1 MARVGAA
8 GDLGI
13 LIQGR
18 SSGLMSHPLAA
29 LFSPRSIAFVGA
41 TERSVWTRAALANL
55 RTLGYDGRIFLVNRK
70 GGEVLGY
77 PAVTTIRDIGE
88 PVDVALLMVPSE
100 TLLDTLPELGAA
112 GIRNAI
118 ILSAGF
124 AEAGTA
130 GRELQG
136 RLTSLAR
143 EHGIS
148 LLGPNCLG
156 FVNYTS
162 KAPVWTVSLRA
173 QRARDP
179 KIAIVSQSGALAA
192 QMSYFAQWQGIGL
205 TYMVSTGNEAGV
217 GVAQV
222 IDYLVDDPSTRSIAL
237 FLESVRDAPAFARA
251 CLRASQVG
259 KPVVVLKVG
268 SSEVTVRSAQA
279 HTGSLVGDDRVFD
292 AVCRRFGLVRVT
304 SLEDLVLTAEVLA
317 RWGKLPEGGLGLI
330 SLSGGLCE
338 IAADRAADAGVNLPS
353 LSPVTVDR
361 LAAALPNFGTPHNP
375 LDVTGGALLDPS
387 LLEKSLDA
395 MTAEPAFAAVVA
407 VLDVAATQADDSKLL
422 RQLLSCV
429 AVAQARAERPTLLI
443 SHTVRPFSELSEEII
458 EATGCNYLPC
468 GVEHGN
474 RAVAHAI
481 EWAKLARDE
490 QPIEPAIGAASAN
503 TLDATD
509 RLAPSQTD
517 ARELVVARALSTSVP
532 AASPAQELASANVLS
547 TSIPAAAA
555 APELMGA
562 NLLSMSVPAAVAGPW
577 PRSERQVLEYLHGRG
592 VPVVPARVV
601 NSAHDA
607 VKHAS
612 ALGTPVVLK
621 IVSPDIPHKTEVG
634 GVMLDITGDDA
645 VAAAYEKTLASARRA
660 APDARIEGISVGPM
674 RDADVELFVGTM
686 RDPQW
691 GAVITVGLG
700 GVWVEALRDT
710 SLRLLPVS
718 QSDALAMLEELRGK
732 ALLNGFRGTPAIDR
746 HAVAK
751 VVAAIGDAALAMG
764 PRLVSLEINP
774 LRVSGDRV
782 EALDGWAE
790 WSEASG

>member
-1 MARVGAA
+1 
-8 GDLGI
+8 
-13 LIQGR
+13 
-18 SSGLMSHPLAA
+18 MSHPLAA

-41 TERSVWTRAALANL
+41 TERSVWTRAAFANL
-55 RTLGYDGRIFLVNRK
+55 ATLGYDGKLFLVNRK
-70 GGEVLGY
+70 GGEVLGH
-77 PAVTTIRDIGE
+77 PAVSTIAEIGE

-100 TLLDTLPELGAA
+100 ALLDTLPELSVA

-124 AEAGTA
+124 AESGAA

-143 EHGIS
+143 DHGIS

-162 KAPVWTVSLRA
+162 KAPVWTVSLRP
-173 QRARDP
+173 QRARNA
-179 KIAIVSQSGALAA
+179 KIAIISQSGALAA

-222 IDYLVDDPSTRSIAL
+222 IDYLVDDPATRSIAL

-251 CLRASQVG
+251 CLRASQAG
-259 KPVVVLKVG
+259 KPVVVLKIG

-304 SLEDLVLTAEVLA
+304 SLEDLILTAEVLA
-317 RWGKLPEGGLGLI
+317 RWGRLPAGGLGLI

-338 IAADRAADAGVNLPS
+338 IAADRAADAGVSLPA
-353 LSPVTVDR
+353 LSSATSAR

-395 MTAEPAFAAVVA
+395 MTDEPEFAAVVA
-407 VLDVAATQADDSKLL
+407 VLDVASATADDSKLL
-422 RQLLSCV
+422 RQLLAGV
-429 AVAQARAERPTLLI
+429 ATAQARASRPTLLI

-458 EATGCNYLPC
+458 DITGCNYLPC
-468 GVEHGN
+468 GVEHGI
-474 RAVAHAI
+474 RAVARAI
-481 EWAKLARDE
+481 EW
-490 QPIEPAIGAASAN
+490 S
-503 TLDATD
+503 
-509 RLAPSQTD
+509 RL
-517 ARELVVARALSTSVP
+517 ARELSCRDLS
-532 AASPAQELASANVLS
+532 VLQS
-547 TSIPAAAA
+547 
-555 APELMGA
+555 GC
-562 NLLSMSVPAAVAGPW
+562 MSREE
-577 PRSERQVLEYLHGRG
+577 PRSERQVLEYLQRRG
-592 VPVVPARVV
+592 VPVIPARVV
-601 NSAHDA
+601 NSADEA
-607 VKHAS
+607 VRHAR
-612 ALGTPVVLK
+612 ALGSSVALK

-634 GVMLDITGDDA
+634 GVMLGVTGDDD
-645 VAAAYEKTLASARRA
+645 VAAAYEQILTSARKA
-660 APDARIEGISVGPM
+660 GPQARIEGVSVGPM
-674 RDADVELFVGTM
+674 RDAGVELFVGTM

-691 GAVITVGLG
+691 GPVITVGLG

-710 SLRLLPVS
+710 SLRLLPIS
-718 QSDALAMLEELRGK
+718 QADALAMLDELRGK
-732 ALLNGFRGTPAIDR
+732 ALLNGFRGTPAVDR
-746 HAVAK
+746 NALASVIVAL
-751 VVAAIGDAALAMG
+751 GDAALALG
-764 PRLVSLEINP
+764 SELVSLEINP
-774 LRVSGDRV
+774 LRANGEQI

-790 WSEASG
+790 WASSG

>member
-1 MARVGAA
+1 
-8 GDLGI
+8 
-13 LIQGR
+13 
-18 SSGLMSHPLAA
+18 MSHPLAA

-55 RTLGYDGRIFLVNRK
+55 RTLGYDGKIFLVNRK

-77 PAVTTIRDIGE
+77 PAVSTLRDIGE

-100 TLLDTLPELGAA
+100 VLLDTLPELSAA

-124 AEAGTA
+124 AESGAA

-162 KAPVWTVSLRA
+162 KAPVWTVSLRP

-251 CLRASQVG
+251 CLRASQAG

-304 SLEDLVLTAEVLA
+304 SLEDLILTAEVLA

-338 IAADRAADAGVNLPS
+338 IAADRAADAGMNLPS
-353 LSPVTVDR
+353 LSPATTSR

-387 LLEKSLDA
+387 MLEKSLDA
-395 MTAEPAFAAVVA
+395 MTAESAFAAVVA
-407 VLDVAATQADDSKLL
+407 VLDVAATPADDSKLL
-422 RQLLSCV
+422 RQLLACV
-429 AVAQARAERPTLLI
+429 AAAQARAERPTLLI

-468 GVEHGN
+468 GVEHGI
-474 RAVAHAI
+474 RA
-481 EWAKLARDE
+481 
-490 QPIEPAIGAASAN
+490 
-503 TLDATD
+503 
-509 RLAPSQTD
+509 
-517 ARELVVARALSTSVP
+517 VARALEWSTLARESRVSASVP
-532 AASPAQELASANVLS
+532 
-547 TSIPAAAA
+547 
-555 APELMGA
+555 
-562 NLLSMSVPAAVAGPW
+562 SVVDARPQ
-577 PRSERQVLEYLHGRG
+577 SERQVLEYLHGRG

-601 NSAHDA
+601 NSADNA
-607 VKHAS
+607 VRYARTLGS
-612 ALGTPVVLK
+612 AVALK

-634 GVMLDITGDDA
+634 GVMLGVTGDDK
-645 VAAAYEKTLASARRA
+645 VAAAYEQILASARRA
-660 APDARIEGISVGPM
+660 KPDARIEGVSVGPM
-674 RDADVELFVGTM
+674 RDAGVELFVGTM

-691 GAVITVGLG
+691 GPVITVGLG

-710 SLRLLPVS
+710 SLRLLPIT
-718 QSDALAMLEELRGK
+718 QDDALAMLDELRGK
-732 ALLNGFRGTPAIDR
+732 ALLNGFRGTPAVDR

-751 VVAAIGDAALAMG
+751 IVAAIGDAALALG
-764 PRLVSLEINP
+764 PQLVSLEINP
-774 LRVSGDRV
+774 LRASGERV

>member
-1 MARVGAA
+1 
-8 GDLGI
+8 
-13 LIQGR
+13 
-18 SSGLMSHPLAA
+18 MSHPLAA

-41 TERSVWTRAALANL
+41 TEPSVWTRAALANL
-55 RTLGYDGRIFLVNRK
+55 RTLGYDGKIFLVNRK

-77 PAVTTIRDIGE
+77 SAVITLRDIGE

-100 TLLDTLPELGAA
+100 ALLDTLPELGAA

-124 AEAGTA
+124 AESGAA

-162 KAPVWTVSLRA
+162 KAPVWTVSLRS

-251 CLRASQVG
+251 CLRASQAG

-292 AVCRRFGLVRVT
+292 AVCHRFGLVRVT
-304 SLEDLVLTAEVLA
+304 SLEDLILTAEVLA
-317 RWGKLPEGGLGLI
+317 RWGTLPVGGLGLI

-353 LSPVTVDR
+353 LSPATTAR

-407 VLDVAATQADDSKLL
+407 VLDVAATAADDSKLL
-422 RQLLSCV
+422 RQLLAGV
-429 AVAQARAERPTLLI
+429 AAAQARAERPTLLI

-458 EATGCNYLPC
+458 DATGCNYLPC
-468 GVEHGN
+468 GVEHGI
-474 RAVAHAI
+474 RAVARAI
-481 EWAKLARDE
+481 ERSKLARVVQPMPAAISTSYAAGRARGE
-490 QPIEPAIGAASAN
+490 QLIEAVIDVLPAAEFAGPSEPNSSGGAVSERSKFARDAQSTQPAFAVLPAAELAGLSRLNSSRAVENEPAGS
-503 TLDATD
+503 
-509 RLAPSQTD
+509 SD
-517 ARELVVARALSTSVP
+517 AR
-532 AASPAQELASANVLS
+532 
-547 TSIPAAAA
+547 
-555 APELMGA
+555 
-562 NLLSMSVPAAVAGPW
+562 
-577 PRSERQVLEYLHGRG
+577 PRSERQVLDYLHSRG
-592 VPVVPARVV
+592 VPVVPAKVV
-601 NSAHDA
+601 NTAANAVLHAKTLESAVA
-607 VKHAS
+607 
-612 ALGTPVVLK
+612 LK
-621 IVSPDIPHKTEVG
+621 IVSPDIPHKTEIG
-634 GVMLDITGDDA
+634 GVMLDVTGDDN
-645 VAAAYEKTLASARRA
+645 VAAAYENILASARRA
-660 APDARIEGISVGPM
+660 APDARIDGVSVGPM
-674 RDADVELFVGTM
+674 REAGVELFVGTM

-691 GAVITVGLG
+691 GPVITVGLG

-710 SLRLLPVS
+710 SLRLLPIS
-718 QSDALAMLEELRGK
+718 ETDALAMLDELRGK
-732 ALLNGFRGTPAIDR
+732 ALLNGFRGTKAVDR

-751 VVAAIGDAALAMG
+751 VVAAIGDAALALG
-764 PRLVSLEINP
+764 LQLLSLEINP
-774 LRVSGDRV
+774 LRASGETI

-790 WSEASG
+790 WEAASND

>member
-1 MARVGAA
+1 MARPGAA

-13 LIQGR
+13 L
-18 SSGLMSHPLAA
+18 SSTTDHDGMSHPLAA

-41 TERSVWTRAALANL
+41 TERSVWTRAAFANL
-55 RTLGYDGRIFLVNRK
+55 RTLGYDGKIFLVNRK
-70 GGEVLGY
+70 GGEVLGH
-77 PAVTTIRDIGE
+77 PAVRMIREIGE

-100 TLLDTLPELGAA
+100 TLLDTLPELSAA

-124 AEAGTA
+124 AESGAA
-130 GRELQG
+130 GRELQE
-136 RLTSLAR
+136 RLMALAR
-143 EHGIS
+143 EHDIS

-156 FVNYTS
+156 FVNYTN
-162 KAPVWTVSLRA
+162 KAPVWTVSLRP
-173 QRARDP
+173 QRARDA

-222 IDYLVDDPSTRSIAL
+222 IDYLVDDPATRSIAL

-251 CLRASQVG
+251 CLRASQAG
-259 KPVVVLKVG
+259 KPIVVLKVG

-304 SLEDLVLTAEVLA
+304 SLEDLILTAEVLA

-338 IAADRAADAGVNLPS
+338 IAADRAADAGVSLPS
-353 LSPVTVDR
+353 LSSATSAR

-395 MTAEPAFAAVVA
+395 VAAEPEFAAVLA
-407 VLDVAATQADDSKLL
+407 VLDVASAAADDSKLL
-422 RQLLSCV
+422 RQLLAGV
-429 AVAQARAERPTLLI
+429 AAAQARADRATLLI
-443 SHTVRPFSELSEEII
+443 SHTVRPFTELSEEII

-468 GVEHGN
+468 GLEHGI
-474 RAVAHAI
+474 RAVARAI
-481 EWAKLARDE
+481 EWSKLARE
-490 QPIEPAIGAASAN
+490 VRSSAN
-503 TLDATD
+503 DKCALPGLDS
-509 RLAPSQTD
+509 R
-517 ARELVVARALSTSVP
+517 
-532 AASPAQELASANVLS
+532 
-547 TSIPAAAA
+547 
-555 APELMGA
+555 PE
-562 NLLSMSVPAAVAGPW
+562 
-577 PRSERQVLEYLHGRG
+577 SERQVLEYLQARG
-592 VPVVPARVV
+592 VPVVPAKVV
-601 NSAHDA
+601 NSAQEA
-607 VKHAS
+607 VHHAS
-612 ALGTPVVLK
+612 ALGSLVALK

-634 GVMLDITGDDA
+634 GVKLDITGDA
-645 VAAAYEKTLASARRA
+645 NVAAAYEQILTSARRA
-660 APDARIEGISVGPM
+660 VPDARIEGVSVGPM
-674 RDADVELFVGTM
+674 REAGVELFVGTM

-691 GAVITVGLG
+691 GPVITVGLG

-710 SLRLLPVS
+710 SLRLLPIS
-718 QSDALAMLEELRGK
+718 QDDALEMLDELRGK
-732 ALLNGFRGTPAIDR
+732 ALLDGFRGTPAVDR
-746 HAVAK
+746 RVAAAVI
-751 VVAAIGDAALAMG
+751 AAIGDAALALG
-764 PRLVSLEINP
+764 PKLVSLEINP
-774 LRVSGDRV
+774 LRASGERI

-790 WSEASG
+790 WSAPSA

>member
-1 MARVGAA
+1 MARAGAA
-8 GDLGI
+8 GDLGV

-18 SSGLMSHPLAA
+18 SFGLMSHPLAA

-55 RTLGYDGRIFLVNRK
+55 RTLGYDGKIFLVNRK

-77 PAVTTIRDIGE
+77 PAVTSVRDIGE

-100 TLLDTLPELGAA
+100 ALLDTLPELSAA

-124 AEAGTA
+124 AESGAA
-130 GRELQG
+130 GRELQA

-162 KAPVWTVSLRA
+162 KAPVWTVSLRP
-173 QRARDP
+173 QRAREP

-251 CLRASQVG
+251 CLRASQAG

-304 SLEDLVLTAEVLA
+304 SLEDLILTAEVLA
-317 RWGKLPEGGLGLI
+317 RWGTLPEGGLGLI

-338 IAADRAADAGVNLPS
+338 IAADRAADAGVSLPS
-353 LSPVTVDR
+353 LSPTTTER
-361 LAAALPNFGTPHNP
+361 LVAALPNFGTPHNP

-387 LLEKSLDA
+387 LLEKSLDV
-395 MTAEPAFAAVVA
+395 MTAESEFAAVVA

-422 RQLLSCV
+422 RQLLAGV
-429 AVAQARAERPTLLI
+429 AAAQSRAQRPTLLI

-468 GVEHGN
+468 GVEHGI
-474 RAVAHAI
+474 RAVARAI
-481 EWAKLARDE
+481 EWSKLAR
-490 QPIEPAIGAASAN
+490 AS
-503 TLDATD
+503 
-509 RLAPSQTD
+509 
-517 ARELVVARALSTSVP
+517 RA
-532 AASPAQELASANVLS
+532 
-547 TSIPAAAA
+547 PAAANDILSCIE
-555 APELMGA
+555 PTGRQSERMSA
-562 NLLSMSVPAAVAGPW
+562 NIAAVVDARPQ
-577 PRSERQVLEYLHGRG
+577 SERQVLEYLQSRG
-592 VPVVPARVV
+592 VPVVPAKVV
-601 NSAHDA
+601 NKADEA
-607 VKHAS
+607 VKHAR
-612 ALGTPVVLK
+612 ALATAVALK

-634 GVMLDITGDDA
+634 GVMLDITGDDN
-645 VAAAYEKTLASARRA
+645 VAAAYEGIVASARRVM
-660 APDARIEGISVGPM
+660 PGARIEGVSVGPM
-674 RDADVELFVGTM
+674 RDSGVELFVGTM

-691 GAVITVGLG
+691 GPVITVGLG

-710 SLRLLPVS
+710 SLRLLPITEA
-718 QSDALAMLEELRGK
+718 DALAMLDELRGK
-732 ALLNGFRGTPAIDR
+732 ALLNGFRGTPPVDR
-746 HAVAK
+746 NAVAK
-751 VVAAIGDAALAMG
+751 VITAIGDAALALG
-764 PRLVSLEINP
+764 PNLVSLEINP
-774 LRVSGDRV
+774 LRASGERI

-790 WSEASG
+790 WEAASND

>member
-1 MARVGAA
+1 
-8 GDLGI
+8 
-13 LIQGR
+13 
-18 SSGLMSHPLAA
+18 MSHPLAA

-55 RTLGYDGRIFLVNRK
+55 RTLGYDGKLFLVNRK
-70 GGEVLGY
+70 GGEVLGH
-77 PAVTTIRDIGE
+77 PAVSTIRDIGE

-100 TLLDTLPELGAA
+100 ALLDTLPELSAA
-112 GIRNAI
+112 GIRHAI

-124 AEAGTA
+124 AESGAA

-143 EHGIS
+143 DHGVS

-162 KAPVWTVSLRA
+162 KAPVWTVSLRP

-251 CLRASQVG
+251 CLRASQAG
-259 KPVVVLKVG
+259 KPIVVLKVG

-292 AVCRRFGLVRVT
+292 AACRRFGLVRVT
-304 SLEDLVLTAEVLA
+304 SLEDLILTAEVLA
-317 RWGKLPEGGLGLI
+317 RWGKVPDGGLGLI

-353 LSPVTVDR
+353 LSPATSGR
-361 LAAALPNFGTPHNP
+361 LAAALPDFGTPHNP

-387 LLEKSLDA
+387 MLEKSLDA

-407 VLDVAATQADDSKLL
+407 VLDVAASAADDGKLL
-422 RQLLSCV
+422 RQLLAGV
-429 AVAQARAERPTLLI
+429 AAAQSRAARPTLLI

-458 EATGCNYLPC
+458 DATGCNYLPC
-468 GVEHGN
+468 GVEHGI
-474 RAVAHAI
+474 RAVARAV
-481 EWAKLARDE
+481 EWSKLARE
-490 QPIEPAIGAASAN
+490 VQPSSSVNVAPVRGVHSSTN
-503 TLDATD
+503 GSGTLAYV
-509 RLAPSQTD
+509 AP
-517 ARELVVARALSTSVP
+517 
-532 AASPAQELASANVLS
+532 
-547 TSIPAAAA
+547 
-555 APELMGA
+555 
-562 NLLSMSVPAAVAGPW
+562 
-577 PRSERQVLEYLHGRG
+577 SERQGERRSPGVLIGVDARPQSERDVLEYLHGCG
-592 VPVVPARVV
+592 VPVVPAKVV
-601 NSAHDA
+601 NSAQDA
-607 VKHAS
+607 VSHAN
-612 ALGTPVVLK
+612 ALGSAVALK

-634 GVMLDITGDDA
+634 GVMLNITGADA
-645 VAAAYEKTLASARRA
+645 VAVAYEKILASARRA
-660 APDARIEGISVGPM
+660 MPEARIEGISVGPM
-674 RDADVELFVGTM
+674 RDAGVELFVGTM

-691 GAVITVGLG
+691 GPVITVGLG

-710 SLRLLPVS
+710 SLRLLPIS
-718 QSDALAMLEELRGK
+718 QDDALAMLDELRGK
-732 ALLNGFRGTPAIDR
+732 ALLNGFRGTPAVDR
-746 HAVAK
+746 NNLANVIT
-751 VVAAIGDAALAMG
+751 AIGDAALALG
-764 PRLVSLEINP
+764 PQLLSLEINP
-774 LRVSGDRV
+774 LRASGDRV

-790 WSEASG
+790 WEAASND

>member
-1 MARVGAA
+1 
-8 GDLGI
+8 
-13 LIQGR
+13 
-18 SSGLMSHPLAA
+18 MSHPLAA

-41 TERSVWTRAALANL
+41 TERSVWTRAAFANL
-55 RTLGYDGRIFLVNRK
+55 RTLGYDGKIFLVNRK
-70 GGEVLGY
+70 GGEVLGH
-77 PAVTTIRDIGE
+77 PAVSTIREIGE

-100 TLLDTLPELGAA
+100 TLLDTLPELSAA

-124 AEAGTA
+124 AESGAA
-130 GRELQG
+130 GRELQE
-136 RLTSLAR
+136 RLMALAR

-156 FVNYTS
+156 FVNYTN
-162 KAPVWTVSLRA
+162 KAPVWTVSLRS
-173 QRARDP
+173 QRARDA

-222 IDYLVDDPSTRSIAL
+222 IDYLVDDPATRSIAL

-251 CLRASQVG
+251 CLRASQAG
-259 KPVVVLKVG
+259 KPIVVLKVG

-304 SLEDLVLTAEVLA
+304 SLEDLILTAEVLA

-338 IAADRAADAGVNLPS
+338 IAADRAADAGVSLPS
-353 LSPVTVDR
+353 LSSATSAR

-395 MTAEPAFAAVVA
+395 VAAEPEFAAVLA
-407 VLDVAATQADDSKLL
+407 VLDVASAAADDSKLL
-422 RQLLSCV
+422 RQLLAGV
-429 AVAQARAERPTLLI
+429 AAAQARADRATLLI
-443 SHTVRPFSELSEEII
+443 SHTVRPFTELSEEII

-468 GVEHGN
+468 GLEHGI
-474 RAVAHAI
+474 RAVARAI
-481 EWAKLARDE
+481 EWSKLARE
-490 QPIEPAIGAASAN
+490 VRSSAN
-503 TLDATD
+503 NKCALPGLDS
-509 RLAPSQTD
+509 R
-517 ARELVVARALSTSVP
+517 
-532 AASPAQELASANVLS
+532 
-547 TSIPAAAA
+547 
-555 APELMGA
+555 PE
-562 NLLSMSVPAAVAGPW
+562 
-577 PRSERQVLEYLHGRG
+577 SERQVLEYLQARR
-592 VPVVPARVV
+592 VPVVPAKVV
-601 NSAHDA
+601 NSAQEA
-607 VKHAS
+607 VHHAS
-612 ALGTPVVLK
+612 ALGSPVALK

-634 GVMLDITGDDA
+634 GVKLDITGDA
-645 VAAAYEKTLASARRA
+645 NVAAAYEQILASARRA
-660 APDARIEGISVGPM
+660 VPDARIEGVSVGPM
-674 RDADVELFVGTM
+674 REAGVELFVGTM

-691 GAVITVGLG
+691 GPVITVGLG

-710 SLRLLPVS
+710 SLRLLPIS
-718 QSDALAMLEELRGK
+718 QADALAMLDELRGK
-732 ALLNGFRGTPAIDR
+732 ALLDGFRGTPAVDR
-746 HAVAK
+746 RAAAAVI
-751 VVAAIGDAALAMG
+751 AAVGDAALALG
-764 PRLVSLEINP
+764 PQLVSLEINP
-774 LRVSGDRV
+774 LRASGERI

-790 WSEASG
+790 WSAPSA